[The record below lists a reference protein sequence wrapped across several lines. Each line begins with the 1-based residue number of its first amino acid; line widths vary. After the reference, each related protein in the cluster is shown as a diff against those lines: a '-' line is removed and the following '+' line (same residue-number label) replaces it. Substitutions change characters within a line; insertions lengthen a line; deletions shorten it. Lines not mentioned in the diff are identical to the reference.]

1 MNRTL
6 VLVALVRGGSGAVA
20 QCVQRPPTARLP
32 AAAPAASVATPVL
45 AAVSSAPV
53 FVPVLVPAFEFR
65 FSPLPGATIAGYT
78 AATDSVSVGQ
88 VAGRDTP
95 PPTKDSW
102 PTSAPATA
110 PFPGPVVSLL
120 RDRCARC
127 HSAPNPKAGVLF
139 FDGTGRESALIDR
152 ARVLRAVAE
161 GRMPPSGPLPLADIQ
176 TFRQW
181 AGTN

>member
-1 MNRTL
+1 MNRML
-6 VLVALVRGGSGAVA
+6 VLVALVLGSGTAIA
-20 QCVQRPPTARLP
+20 QCAQRPPTARLP
-32 AAAPAASVATPVL
+32 VAAPATSVATPVL

-65 FSPLPGATIAGYT
+65 YT

-102 PTSAPATA
+102 PTAAPATA